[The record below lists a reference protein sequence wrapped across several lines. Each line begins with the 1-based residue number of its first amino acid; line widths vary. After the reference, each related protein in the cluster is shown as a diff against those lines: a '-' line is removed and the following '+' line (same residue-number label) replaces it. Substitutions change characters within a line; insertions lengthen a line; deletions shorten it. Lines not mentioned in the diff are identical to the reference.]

1 MTVATDERLIS
12 ADSHVALEHDA
23 IKGHLPSKY
32 HTDYDEAAAAF
43 TQRVFGSAAGKT
55 NRAKMYQHPAATR
68 AGYHD
73 PVERLK
79 DMDLDGVEVE
89 VLYSEVSG
97 FRYLYQMRDGGTHA
111 TRAFNDTMNDFAAV
125 DPKRLVVSYQIPIHD
140 VAFAIS
146 EVERVAAAGG
156 KSLQLPVFPSEL
168 GLPEYYDHS
177 YDPLWSTIQETGL
190 PICCHIG
197 LNTNLDDLARRDPTP
212 QRGVMVTMTPLS
224 SAEALG
230 MWILTGTLARFPD
243 LKLVFVEPGVGW
255 LAWYLMI
262 IDDMATRQRYDFPE
276 LAELP
281 SFYFRRN
288 IHVTFIEEDYAIR
301 LLRDRIG
308 VTNLMWSTDYPH
320 PVCSWPDS
328 RKIAAEQLEGV
339 PADERELILSGNAIR
354 VWNL

>member
-1 MTVATDERLIS
+1 
-12 ADSHVALEHDA
+12 
-23 IKGHLPSKY
+23 
-32 HTDYDEAAAAF
+32 
-43 TQRVFGSAAGKT
+43 
-55 NRAKMYQHPAATR
+55 
-68 AGYHD
+68 
-73 PVERLK
+73 
-79 DMDLDGVEVE
+79 
-89 VLYSEVSG
+89 
-97 FRYLYQMRDGGTHA
+97 
-111 TRAFNDTMNDFAAV
+111 
-125 DPKRLVVSYQIPIHD
+125 VSYQIPIHD
-140 VAFAIS
+140 IPFAIS
-146 EVERVAAAGG
+146 EVQRVAAAGG

-168 GLPEYYDHS
+168 GLPEYFDSS
-177 YDPLWSTIQETGL
+177 YDPLWSAIQETGL

-224 SAEALG
+224 SAEAFG
-230 MWILTGTLARFPD
+230 MWILTGTLERFPD

-255 LAWYLMI
+255 VAWYLMI
-262 IDDMATRQRYDFPE
+262 IDDMATRQRYEFPA
-276 LAELP
+276 LTELP
-281 SFYFRRN
+281 SYYFHHN

-328 RKIAAEQLEGV
+328 RKISAEQLEGV